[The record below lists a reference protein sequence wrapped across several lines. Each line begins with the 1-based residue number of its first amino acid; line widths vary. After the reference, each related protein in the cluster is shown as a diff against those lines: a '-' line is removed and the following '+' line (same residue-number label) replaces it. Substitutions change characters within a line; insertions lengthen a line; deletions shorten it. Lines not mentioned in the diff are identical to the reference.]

1 MSTAVAGKGLEGI
14 VAANSGICW
23 IDGEAGV
30 LAYRGIDIHELAENS
45 TFEETTYLLW
55 NGHLP
60 NQFALARV
68 PVATRRSPARSTSAS
83 STCCAAFPPRPRPWK
98 CCAPRSRR
106 SASTTPTRKTTPT
119 TPTCARAYN
128 LTAQIAMIVAI
139 YDRIRKGK

>member
-14 VAANSGICW
+14 VATNSGICW

-60 NQFALARV
+60 TRTALREFQAQLAQARTLDPRIV
-68 PVATRRSPARSTSAS
+68 DLLRSCPSSATPMEVLRTAVSALS
-83 STCCAAFPPRPRPWK
+83 FMTPTKKTTR
-98 CCAPRSRR
+98 
-106 SASTTPTRKTTPT
+106 TTPMCAKLTT
-119 TPTCARAYN
+119 
-128 LTAQIAMIVAI
+128 
-139 YDRIRKGK
+139 